1 MNNLDIIK
9 FKQNL
14 ADVINASEL
23 PIEVKRLCLNEV
35 ISVVNIECQRVLAEE
50 EKENVESVQRDNPDN
65 SVPHNEA
72 D

>member
-14 ADVINASEL
+14 VDVINASEL

-65 SVPHNEA
+65 SVSH
-72 D
+72 

>member
-50 EKENVESVQRDNPDN
+50 EKENVESVQGDNPDN
-65 SVPHNEA
+65 PVSHNEA
-72 D
+72 N

>member
-14 ADVINASEL
+14 VDVINASEL

-35 ISVVNIECQRVLAEE
+35 ISVVNIECQRALAEE

-65 SVPHNEA
+65 PVSHNETN
-72 D
+72 

>member
-50 EKENVESVQRDNPDN
+50 EKENVESVQGDNPDN
-65 SVPHNEA
+65 SVS